1 MSETI
6 SFQLNGQPA
15 RIAAAP
21 GVRLLD
27 LLRGPLRLTGTK
39 EGCAEGECGAC
50 TVMVD
55 GRPINSCLYPA
66 LEVDGREVVTI
77 EGLRDPSSTLS
88 AARHAFAEAAG
99 TQCGFCSPG
108 MVLTAAALLEE
119 TTNPSDEQI
128 RDALVG
134 NLCRCTGYVQIVD
147 SVRRRPSC
155 APEGGTRERDF
166 GTSAMTHPDPDGGDK
181 ATGKAY
187 YIHDLERPGML
198 FGKIKFS
205 EHAHA
210 RIVNIDTSKAERCRA

>member
-6 SFQLNGQPA
+6 AFELNGRPMRVVA
-15 RIAAAP
+15 GP
-21 GVRLLD
+21 GQRLLD

-66 LEVDGREVVTI
+66 LEVDGRDVVTI
-77 EGLRDPSSTLS
+77 EGLRDPDNRLS
-88 AARHAFAEAAG
+88 ATQKAFADAAG

-108 MVLTAAALLEE
+108 MVLTATALLRE
-119 TTNPSDEQI
+119 NDDPSDDQI

-147 SVRRRPSC
+147 SVRIAAEQLR
-155 APEGGTRERDF
+155 
-166 GTSAMTHPDPDGGDK
+166 GD
-181 ATGKAY
+181 
-187 YIHDLERPGML
+187 
-198 FGKIKFS
+198 S
-205 EHAHA
+205 
-210 RIVNIDTSKAERCRA
+210 

>member
-6 SFQLNGQPA
+6 AFELNGLPV
-15 RIAAAP
+15 RVAAEP
-21 GVRLLD
+21 GQRLLD

-55 GRPINSCLYPA
+55 DRPINSCLFPA

-77 EGLRDPSSTLS
+77 EGLRGPDNQLS
-88 AARHAFAEAAG
+88 AAQQAFAEAAG

-108 MVLTAAALLEE
+108 MVLTATALLNGN
-119 TTNPSDEQI
+119 TDPSDEQI

-147 SVRRRPSC
+147 SVRI
-155 APEGGTRERDF
+155 A
-166 GTSAMTHPDPDGGDK
+166 A
-181 ATGKAY
+181 
-187 YIHDLERPGML
+187 
-198 FGKIKFS
+198 
-205 EHAHA
+205 EHL
-210 RIVNIDTSKAERCRA
+210 RGES